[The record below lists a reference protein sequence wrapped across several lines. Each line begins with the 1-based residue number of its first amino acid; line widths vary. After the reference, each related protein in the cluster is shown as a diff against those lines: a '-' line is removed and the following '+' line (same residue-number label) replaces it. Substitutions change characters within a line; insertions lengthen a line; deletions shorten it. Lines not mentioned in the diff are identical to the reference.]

1 MGRKK
6 KVETTEEEKIVPIEK
21 VISPVKIE
29 TVTFYDIDINVKKEL
44 GLREVLSFVRT
55 VVDTIIEYATGEF
68 SYNRKDYIIGIATL
82 AFFTDLELPSDIE
95 KQYDLVTRTNIVSM
109 VVSHINEKQ
118 YFHILDSVDEQLRFE
133 EQKIL
138 TQSKI
143 ELQEYVE
150 QMKTE
155 INELVDRYES
165 MLTFMEK
172 SFSGID
178 PNTMSQLLPAISK
191 MKSPDEKSLVDA
203 YLSATREQPELKV
216 VK

>member
-55 VVDTIIEYATGEF
+55 VVDTIVEYETCEF

-95 KQYDLVTRTNIVSM
+95 KQYDLVTRTDIVSM
-109 VVSHINEKQ
+109 IVSHINEKQ
-118 YFHILDSVDEQLRFE
+118 YFHILDSIDEQLRFE

-143 ELQEYVE
+143 EVQEYVE

-165 MLTFMEK
+165 MLAFMEK

-191 MKSPDEKSLVDA
+191 MKSPDEKALVDA
-203 YLSATREQPELKV
+203 YLSATSEQSELKV